1 MSHTGQPSFV
11 VTLSL
16 NALMIPL
23 AFSLSSLAFPLS
35 PLAFLD
41 REHYFNSH
49 KYFWWYGSNSV
60 SICIVSG
67 WNELVYFCFTYSYI
81 QLELFRSFAFL
92 PLFGFGPL
100 V

>member
-35 PLAFLD
+35 PLAF
-41 REHYFNSH
+41 
-49 KYFWWYGSNSV
+49 
-60 SICIVSG
+60 
-67 WNELVYFCFTYSYI
+67 
-81 QLELFRSFAFL
+81 
-92 PLFGFGPL
+92 
-100 V
+100 

>member
-11 VTLSL
+11 ITLSL
-16 NALMIPL
+16 NALMSPL
-23 AFSLSSLAFPLS
+23 AFSLS

-41 REHYFNSH
+41 REHYFKSH
-49 KYFWWYGSNSV
+49 KYFWWYGSNSASV
-60 SICIVSG
+60 CIVSG
-67 WNELVYFCFTYSYI
+67 WNELVYFCFMYSYV
-81 QLELFRSFAFL
+81 QFELFRSFAFL